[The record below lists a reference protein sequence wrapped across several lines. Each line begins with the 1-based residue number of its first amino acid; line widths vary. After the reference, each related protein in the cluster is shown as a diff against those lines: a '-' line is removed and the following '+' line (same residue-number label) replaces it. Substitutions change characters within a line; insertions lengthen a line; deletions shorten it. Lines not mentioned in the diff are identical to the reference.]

1 MQLFR
6 SYQIIE
12 ELEQYNKINHHKM
25 LGVLEETGRI
35 VEKQKLLEE
44 EKDREVALIAKQIE
58 KDAIYK
64 VKEREEEANRWKK
77 AYDKLAEYMSMHL
90 QDVDQLMQ
98 SYRKLEGREQ
108 ILQEKLNIAGEKI
121 KAQQNDLK
129 NVHRKPLKEKKNQE
143 NR

>member
-1 MQLFR
+1 
-6 SYQIIE
+6 
-12 ELEQYNKINHHKM
+12 
-25 LGVLEETGRI
+25 
-35 VEKQKLLEE
+35 
-44 EKDREVALIAKQIE
+44 
-58 KDAIYK
+58 
-64 VKEREEEANRWKK
+64 
-77 AYDKLAEYMSMHL
+77 MSMHL